1 MESRIFFEALDA
13 WGTNLSTRAMVAWGD
28 LSPLAHIC
36 RNPLLGL
43 ACVLEGL
50 MSFEQKA
57 TLLQQSCKTT
67 FLLGRPLDHFLYRW
81 KYTSPCSY
89 PMASWLPTPG
99 SKGYISP
106 FGGEGYEQQ
115 ALWRSTQHWSST
127 ILRRGYQFSGSAL
140 RAARSTTC
148 GPPGTTP
155 ARKRRPT
162 QSTGFGSTQVA
173 GSRFWSRR
181 SA

>member
-1 MESRIFFEALDA
+1 MSAGSKEGTSLESRIFFEALDA

-28 LSPLAHIC
+28 LSPLARIC

-67 FLLGRPLDHFLYRW
+67 LLLRRPLDHFLYRW

-89 PMASWLPTPG
+89 PMASWLPTQG
-99 SKGYISP
+99 ARAILALLGERAMNSKPCGVQTNTGLP
-106 FGGEGYEQQ
+106 LFLGFWFCAEPV
-115 ALWRSTQHWSST
+115 
-127 ILRRGYQFSGSAL
+127 LRVKTFHYS
-140 RAARSTTC
+140 
-148 GPPGTTP
+148 
-155 ARKRRPT
+155 
-162 QSTGFGSTQVA
+162 
-173 GSRFWSRR
+173 
-181 SA
+181 